1 MKQTRVRMLCE
12 CALMLAL
19 AVALSYVKII
29 SLPFEG
35 SVTLLSMLP
44 ICLVSIKYGVAQGLS
59 VAFLYAWFQILQGG
73 VFAWGLTPGML
84 IGSLLLDYLVA
95 FTVLGL
101 AGILRRRGTVGILVG
116 ITVVCVLRFIS
127 HFLAGGILWANFEEF
142 IAFGNEWFNRPW
154 LYSLCYNG
162 IYMLPE
168 TVFTLIGAAIL
179 FRLPQGRR
187 ILAPMKK

>member
-1 MKQTRVRMLCE
+1 MKQRNVRMLCE
-12 CALMLAL
+12 CAIMLAL
-19 AVALSYVKII
+19 AVALSYVKIFT
-29 SLPFEG
+29 LPFDG
-35 SVTLLSMLP
+35 SITLLSMLP

-59 VAFLYAWFQILQGG
+59 VAFLYAWTQILQGG

-101 AGILRRRGTVGILVG
+101 AGLFRRRGFPGILLG
-116 ITVVCVLRFIS
+116 IALACAMRFLS
-127 HFLAGGILWANFEEF
+127 HFLAGGILWANFEKF
-142 IAFGNEWFNRPW
+142 VAFGQEWFNRPW

-168 TVFTLIGAAIL
+168 TVFTVAGAAVL
-179 FRLPQGRR
+179 FRLPQVKS
-187 ILAPMKK
+187 ILAPQKR